1 MKRFGL
7 ALCALMLA
15 TPALAQEVTVTP
27 VLRTIST
34 ATGQPIVFP
43 QENAELV
50 VATYEIQPG
59 AVLPEHE
66 HPHPRFAYVLQGN
79 LRVDNTEMGKSDTY
93 KAGDFIVEAISEWHK
108 GTNIGT
114 DPVKL
119 LVIDVIPK
127 DGKNV
132 VVK

>member
-7 ALCALMLA
+7 VLVSLMLT
-15 TPALAQEVTVTP
+15 TPVLAEEITVTP
-27 VLRTIST
+27 VLRTIAT

-50 VATYEIQPG
+50 VATYEIAPG

-79 LRVDNTEMGKSDTY
+79 LRVDNTEVGKGDIY
-93 KAGDFIVEAISEWHK
+93 KAGDFIVEAIGQWHK
-108 GTNIGT
+108 GTNIGA

-127 DGKNV
+127 DEKNV

>member
-1 MKRFGL
+1 MKRFCL
-7 ALCALMLA
+7 ALACLMLA
-15 TPALAQEVTVTP
+15 TPACAEEVVVTP
-27 VLRTIST
+27 ILRTLST
-34 ATGQPIVFP
+34 ATGQPIIFP

-50 VATYEIQPG
+50 VATYEIAPG

-79 LRVDNTEMGKSDTY
+79 LRVDNTEMDKSDTY
-93 KAGDFIVEAISEWHK
+93 KAGDFIVEAISQWHK

-127 DGKNV
+127 DAKNTV
-132 VVK
+132 MK